1 LTYSGIRHFYSGAKA
16 IRNVTGNSLVVSSGL
31 RVPAA
36 AAAAAAS
43 RVAEAE
49 RSIASIVWQHRV
61 TVVVMLMLSLVGAAV
76 YLKLAPRF
84 YTSTSELTI
93 EQVGPTVLG
102 DAIHESERSDN
113 YLNTQCQVIDSRS
126 ILSLALAQDEMS
138 GLAMLRGVDDPID
151 FIQKNLSVEVGK
163 KTDIINVSMDA
174 RDPVEA
180 AKLVN
185 AVVKAYASYEAK
197 SQHSTSAEVLQILQ
211 KQKDQD
217 ENDLAAKTAQM
228 TNLRKQYA
236 DAAFT
241 NEQDNPIIQQAKAL
255 SDALSAARLETLKDK
270 AAYDEAAAI
279 IGNDPETNEQIEQPD
294 TAADLAAA
302 DETQLALAKGEI
314 FRLEQSLKD
323 LQRTYLP
330 GHPMIAQ
337 ARSRLNQMAAVYVRA
352 VGRRWQTAKAQEDAL
367 QATFD
372 QQYKAAVEQ
381 AAQAADFA
389 RLVTEVNR
397 IDRDLDVVE
406 GRIKEVSLN
415 EDAGALN
422 ISILEAAMP
431 ADKPSHPNK
440 PRTWI
445 GAVVL
450 GLLLGG
456 GLSVAKEKKLLVE
469 TSHEPVGQTGMPV
482 LGVMPAMD
490 GIATSTTRALQT
502 HLDPV
507 GMVAEAS
514 RSIARAVQLRSS
526 EQATD
531 RPGRGRSLLITS
543 VDPLEGR
550 TTLASN
556 LSLAMAQ
563 SGLRVLLVDANC
575 RAPRLHQIY
584 KIDNGY
590 GLYDVLAGQ
599 IGRNPAICPTVI
611 DGVDLLPSGAA
622 PVNAVEV
629 LNTDS
634 LADVLGELTDRYDQ
648 VIIDSPSLG
657 RGVEARLLAASCDGC
672 LLVASARPS
681 ARDHLERGKQLLQ
694 SVGAKVLGVVI
705 NEPGSGSPSRTFAAD
720 SQGLHNAL
728 PDKATAGKRGRE
740 LKPVTLSAGSEI

>member
-1 LTYSGIRHFYSGAKA
+1 MRSYHFGSKTA
-16 IRNVTGNSLVVSSGL
+16 IRSVAGNQLVVSTG
-31 RVPAA
+31 
-36 AAAAAAS
+36 S
-43 RVAEAE
+43 RAMSPPPPQEAE
-49 RSIASIVWQHRV
+49 LSIASIVWRHRG
-61 TVVVMLMLSLVGAAV
+61 TVVVALILALLVAAI
-76 YLKLAPRF
+76 YLRLAPAK

-93 EQVGPTVLG
+93 EQVGPSILGQTVR
-102 DAIHESERSDN
+102 DSDRSDN
-113 YLNTQCQVIDSRS
+113 YLNTQCQVIDSTS
-126 ILSLALAQDEMS
+126 ILSLALAQDGMS
-138 GLAMLRGVDDPID
+138 GLKLLRGVDDPID
-151 FIQKNLSVEVGK
+151 FIQKNLNAEVGK

-174 RDPVEA
+174 HDPVEA

-185 AVVKAYASYEAK
+185 AVVRAYVAYQTK

-217 ENDLAAKTAQM
+217 EADLAAKTDEM

-255 SDALSAARLETLKDK
+255 SDALSTARLETLNAK
-270 AAYDEAAAI
+270 ANYDEAIAI
-279 IGNDPETNEQIEQPD
+279 VGNDAQTMEQVQEPD
-294 TAADLAAA
+294 SAVDLAAA
-302 DETQLALAKGEI
+302 DETQLQLAKGEI

-330 GHPMIAQ
+330 GHPMIMQ
-337 ARSRLNQMAAVYVRA
+337 ARARLDQMAAVYIRA
-352 VGRRWQTAKAQEDAL
+352 VGRHWQTAKAHEDAL

-372 QQYKAAVEQ
+372 QQYKSAVEQ
-381 AAQAADFA
+381 ATQAADFA
-389 RLVTEVNR
+389 RLNTEVGR
-397 IDRDLDVVE
+397 IDRDLDVIE
-406 GRIKEVSLN
+406 GRIKDVSLN
-415 EDAGALN
+415 QDAGALN
-422 ISILEAAMP
+422 ISVLEPAIP

-440 PRTWI
+440 PRTLI
-445 GAVVL
+445 AAAVL

-456 GLSVAKEKKLLVE
+456 GLAVAREKQLIGGLAPDEELE
-469 TSHEPVGQTGMPV
+469 TEMGIPV

-507 GMVAEAS
+507 GMVAEAA
-514 RSIARAVQLRSS
+514 RSIARAVALRNVDQS
-526 EQATD
+526 ED
-531 RPGRGRSLLITS
+531 RTGRTLLITS
-543 VDPLEGR
+543 FEPLEGR

-556 LSLAMAQ
+556 LALAMAQ

-599 IGRNPAICPTVI
+599 LGRSPAICPTVI
-611 DGVDLLPSGAA
+611 DGVDLLPCGAM

-629 LNTDS
+629 LNSDT
-634 LADVLGELTDRYDQ
+634 LTDVLGELTDRYDQ

-657 RGVEARLLAASCDGC
+657 RGVEARLLAACCDSS
-672 LLVASARPS
+672 LLVASTRPTT
-681 ARDHLERGKQLLQ
+681 RHHLEQSQQLLQ
-694 SVGAKVLGVVI
+694 SVGARVVGVVI
-705 NEPGSGSPSRTFAAD
+705 NEPGPTNPLKAFGME

-728 PDKATAGKRGRE
+728 PGKGGRQ
-740 LKPVTLSAGSEI
+740 LKSVTYSSGAEV

>member
-1 LTYSGIRHFYSGAKA
+1 
-16 IRNVTGNSLVVSSGL
+16 
-31 RVPAA
+31 
-36 AAAAAAS
+36 
-43 RVAEAE
+43 
-49 RSIASIVWQHRV
+49 
-61 TVVVMLMLSLVGAAV
+61 MLMLALLGAAI
-76 YLKLAPRF
+76 YLKLAPSR

-93 EQVGPTVLG
+93 EQVGPAILG
-102 DAIHESERSDN
+102 DTTHDSERSDN

-126 ILSLALAQDEMS
+126 ILSLALAQDGM
-138 GLAMLRGVDDPID
+138 GGMQMLRGLDDPID

-174 RDPVEA
+174 RDPNEA
-180 AKLVN
+180 ARLVN
-185 AVVKAYASYEAK
+185 AVVKAYVAYQTK

-217 ENDLAAKTAQM
+217 ENDLATKTQEM
-228 TNLRKQYA
+228 TNLRTQYA

-241 NEQDNPIIQQAKAL
+241 NEEDNPIIQQAKGI
-255 SDALSAARLETLKDK
+255 SDALTAARLETLRTK
-270 AAYDEAAAI
+270 ADYDEAMAI
-279 IGNDPETNEQIEQPD
+279 VGNDPETTAQVEQPD
-294 TAADLAAA
+294 TAADLAAS
-302 DETQLALAKGEI
+302 DETQLQLAKGEI

-330 GHPMIAQ
+330 GHPMILQ
-337 ARSRLNQMAAVYVRA
+337 AKSRLDQMAAVYVRA
-352 VGRRWQTAKAQEDAL
+352 VGRRWQTAKAHEDAL
-367 QATFD
+367 QTTFD
-372 QQYKAAVEQ
+372 THYKAAVEQ
-381 AAQAADFA
+381 ATQAAEFA

-415 EDAGALN
+415 QDAGALN
-422 ISILEAAMP
+422 ISVLEMATP

-445 GAVVL
+445 AAMVL
-450 GLLLGG
+450 GLMLGG
-456 GLSVAKEKKLLVE
+456 GLAVVKEKRLLSE
-469 TSHEPVGQTGMPV
+469 SPEDELTTEMGIAV

-507 GMVAEAS
+507 GMVAEAA
-514 RSIARAVQLRSS
+514 RSIARAVALRGGD
-526 EQATD
+526 QGDD
-531 RPGRGRSLLITS
+531 RTGRSLLICS
-543 VDPLEGR
+543 VEPLEGR

-556 LSLAMAQ
+556 LALAMAQ

-611 DGVDLLPSGAA
+611 DGVDLLPCGAM

-629 LNTDS
+629 LNGDS

-657 RGVEARLLAASCDGC
+657 RGVEARLLAACCDAS
-672 LLVASARPS
+672 LLVASTRPTT
-681 ARDHLERGKQLLQ
+681 RDHLERGKQLLQ
-694 SVGAKVLGVVI
+694 SVGARVLGVVI
-705 NEPGSGSPSRTFAAD
+705 NEPGPTNPLRAFGMESA
-720 SQGLHNAL
+720 GLHNAL
-728 PDKATAGKRGRE
+728 PGKGGRQ
-740 LKPVTLSAGSEI
+740 LKQPVTLSSGSEV